1 MKQMR
6 EQYRTVARQAR
17 IELDE
22 RKSRFIAVCG
32 PLENEQAAQAFV
44 DGLKQEFPD
53 ASHHVYAWML
63 GGERIL
69 QRYSDDGEPQGTAG
83 LPVLDALRRQGIDQA
98 GIVVIRYFGGILL
111 GTGGLS
117 RAYGRAAAQ
126 AVDAAS
132 PVICRLCRQFR
143 VTAGYAAQELLSRA
157 WRQKNYDIGSVSYGI
172 DVETLIAVPQSEC
185 DDFNRLCADLTQ
197 GAALIEPQGL
207 IYRPLPPPDPP
218 PVLSV

>member
-1 MKQMR
+1 MR
-6 EQYRTVARQAR
+6 EQYRTVAQQAR

-22 RKSRFIAVCG
+22 RKSRFIAVCR

-44 DGLKQEFPD
+44 DSLKQEFPD
-53 ASHHVYAWML
+53 ASHHVYAWIL

-98 GIVVIRYFGGILL
+98 GIVVVRYFGGTLL

-117 RAYGRAAAQ
+117 RAYSRAAAQ
-126 AVDAAS
+126 AVEAAL
-132 PVICRLCRQFR
+132 PVVYRLCRQFR
-143 VTAGYAAQELLSRA
+143 VTAGYAGQELLSRA
-157 WRQKNYDIGSVSYGI
+157 WRQKCYETSHISYGI

-185 DDFNRLCADLTQ
+185 ADFDRLCADLTQ

-207 IYRPLPPPDPP
+207 VYRPLPPPDPP
-218 PVLSV
+218 PVSSV